1 MKVHSGWLAAGLM
14 LCVLVACN
22 FNKSSTNRNSNTGS
36 TTSTNSST
44 SDSSASGPG
53 EYITDIHMAKDD
65 GSGDPQDD
73 ATTVFSTTDRTI
85 HCVVKLKDAKSG
97 TKMKFSWWI
106 VDAGGD
112 KNEKIKEI
120 DYTTKSLEN
129 VVHGHLTLPQ
139 DWPKGKYKVDVYV
152 NGNVDKTIN
161 YSVE

>member
-1 MKVHSGWLAAGLM
+1 MKLHSGWLAAGLL
-14 LCVLVACN
+14 LCIVLACN
-22 FNKSSTNRNSNTGS
+22 FSKTTSNRNSNS
-36 TTSTNSST
+36 E
-44 SDSSASGPG
+44 SSAGSSASTSGPG
-53 EYITDIHMAKDD
+53 EFISEIRMAKDD

-73 ATTVFSTTDRTI
+73 SVTVFSPGDRTV
-85 HCVVKLKDAKSG
+85 HCVVKLKDSESG

-120 DYTTKSLEN
+120 DYTTRSLEN

>member
-1 MKVHSGWLAAGLM
+1 MKLHSGWLAAGLL
-14 LCVLVACN
+14 LCALLACN
-22 FNKSSTNRNSNTGS
+22 LTKTNSNRNDNAGTSSTNS
-36 TTSTNSST
+36 TST
-44 SDSSASGPG
+44 AGPG
-53 EYITDIHMAKDD
+53 EFIGEIRMAKDD

-73 ATTVFSTTDRTI
+73 AVTSFSPTDRTI
-85 HCVVKLKDAKSG
+85 HCVVKLKDADAG

-106 VDAGGD
+106 IDAGGE

-120 DYTTKSLEN
+120 DYTTRALEN

-161 YSVE
+161 YAVE